1 MKKRTTYSTH
11 VKVLLTILVT
21 ALLLIE
27 ISASEHH
34 VIAQAELTDEE
45 LADTLVMETVAAL
58 GWDQT
63 PDEDS
68 AFSSVFE
75 LEHYLTNANATYFV
89 AGGNVFY
96 YYALV
101 SVFPTDEDAEAY
113 LQQVLNHEAMT
124 KQVLWSGPDEDW
136 ETWWWSRDSQ
146 PATFHGIN
154 AVQAHHQGYEPSQG
168 PYFLGWPMRNF
179 FIGCFETPSTNSG
192 GYKLGCTEFLYQTA
206 LNYGL
211 GIELSPNPEP
221 PDLNPNPEPNPNPDP
236 NPDPG
241 PIEIDSETL
250 RILQSILGTPIIP
263 ITGAVAGGLIAWV
276 LSMLGG
282 GRPVLPT
289 PPRPPTGGVRPGQA
303 GPDGKILSPTGQGW
317 VSKSIY
323 DYQQKWLQK
332 GWRWNSQTGKFEG
345 QHGAVNENGQVQDD
359 ELGWVDQKT
368 FQDNE
373 QMRSQGYV
381 YDRSMGW
388 QTPEDSNR
396 FKSDWDG
403 MRQRER
409 ERSADKNAQI
419 QSELKE
425 SQAQRDQAFQQK
437 MQKIDAQ
444 RAGEI
449 KANMEMY
456 QKRAQKY
463 VNWDKNL
470 EYATYVAQ
478 TIETAADVGIAVCAR
493 LTGPAGKAI
502 AAAYETAK
510 EVAVTADDVLAS
522 DDVVGK
528 AKELGDDK
536 IKDEYKDKIKEKIEE
551 KVTPYIPKFV
561 NRIANQIK
569 RPIKKFILRRTGKTG
584 LIIYQEA
591 EKKLLEYGKEQV
603 EEFVE
608 GQVETAVE
616 EIKNNIDPNLLT
628 GA

>member
-1 MKKRTTYSTH
+1 MKFLRYKFLIIIAAL
-11 VKVLLTILVT
+11 VLTPAGVR
-21 ALLLIE
+21 AQESDWQLIE
-27 ISASEHH
+27 EVATQA
-34 VIAQAELTDEE
+34 AQS
-45 LADTLVMETVAAL
+45 L
-58 GWDQT
+58 GWDT
-63 PDEDS
+63 YDKWTNSNGD
-68 AFSSVFE
+68 VF
-75 LEHYLTNANATYFV
+75 N
-89 AGGNVFY
+89 
-96 YYALV
+96 LV
-101 SVFPTDEDAEAY
+101 HEFMCGEYNYSEYIHIIAY
-113 LQQVLNHEAMT
+113 L
-124 KQVLWSGPDEDW
+124 PDSPSIW
-136 ETWWWSRDSQ
+136 INQTT
-146 PATFHGIN
+146 TFHGYPADDDEPN
-154 AVQAHHQGYEPSQG
+154 AIFSWLMGRFYLQVFANSCNDYDKMDVAEALYTVAVAHN
-168 PYFLGWPMRNF
+168 LGE
-179 FIGCFETPSTNSG
+179 ETP
-192 GYKLGCTEFLYQTA
+192 
-206 LNYGL
+206 
-211 GIELSPNPEP
+211 
-221 PDLNPNPEPNPNPDP
+221 PEPNPDPYIDPDPYVDPNPDP

-241 PIEIDSETL
+241 PISIDQETL
-250 RILQSILGTPIIP
+250 RTLQSILSTPGLP
-263 ITGAVAGGLIAWV
+263 ITGAVAGGLVAWV
-276 LSMLGG
+276 ISMLGG
-282 GRPVLPT
+282 GRTVLPT
-289 PPRPPTGGVRPGQA
+289 PPRPPTGGLRPGQV

-317 VSKSIY
+317 VSKSMY

-345 QHGAVNENGQVQDD
+345 QHGAVNENGLVQDD
-359 ELGWVDQKT
+359 ELGWVDQQT
-368 FQDNE
+368 FNDNE
-373 QMRSQGYV
+373 QKRAQGYV
-381 YDRSMGW
+381 YNRSMGW

-396 FKSDWDG
+396 YESDRNG
-403 MRQRER
+403 RLQRER

-425 SQAQRDQAFQQK
+425 SQAQRDQAFQQQ
-437 MQKIDAQ
+437 MQKLDDGRIA
-444 RAGEI
+444 EI
-449 KANMEMY
+449 KANIEMY

-478 TIETAADVGIAVCAR
+478 MVETAADVGVAVCAR

-510 EVAVTADDVLAS
+510 EVATTADDVLAS

-528 AKELGDDK
+528 AEELGDDK

-569 RPIKKFILRRTGKTG
+569 RPIKKFILRKTGKTG

-628 GA
+628 GV

>member
-1 MKKRTTYSTH
+1 
-11 VKVLLTILVT
+11 
-21 ALLLIE
+21 
-27 ISASEHH
+27 
-34 VIAQAELTDEE
+34 
-45 LADTLVMETVAAL
+45 
-58 GWDQT
+58 
-63 PDEDS
+63 
-68 AFSSVFE
+68 
-75 LEHYLTNANATYFV
+75 
-89 AGGNVFY
+89 
-96 YYALV
+96 
-101 SVFPTDEDAEAY
+101 
-113 LQQVLNHEAMT
+113 
-124 KQVLWSGPDEDW
+124 
-136 ETWWWSRDSQ
+136 
-146 PATFHGIN
+146 
-154 AVQAHHQGYEPSQG
+154 
-168 PYFLGWPMRNF
+168 
-179 FIGCFETPSTNSG
+179 
-192 GYKLGCTEFLYQTA
+192 
-206 LNYGL
+206 
-211 GIELSPNPEP
+211 
-221 PDLNPNPEPNPNPDP
+221 
-236 NPDPG
+236 
-241 PIEIDSETL
+241 
-250 RILQSILGTPIIP
+250 
-263 ITGAVAGGLIAWV
+263 
-276 LSMLGG
+276 MLGG

>member
-1 MKKRTTYSTH
+1 MKISIPLIATVFTLAAFFPPILNSDEQAGPSLARYDRLSDHLYNSISLQTNMVSLDSLPACQQNTFHSSGNSKQELFQQDLCDCVTQWYESEYDSSAQGQEFIKACQTLQEESGEENIACIESRIEVYEPFTYESYRDTCVGSYRYVFVLSDGTTTEVYDIHTGH
-11 VKVLLTILVT
+11 DL
-21 ALLLIE
+21 
-27 ISASEHH
+27 
-34 VIAQAELTDEE
+34 D
-45 LADTLVMETVAAL
+45 
-58 GWDQT
+58 
-63 PDEDS
+63 
-68 AFSSVFE
+68 
-75 LEHYLTNANATYFV
+75 
-89 AGGNVFY
+89 
-96 YYALV
+96 
-101 SVFPTDEDAEAY
+101 DAEFMCQELY
-113 LQQVLNHEAMT
+113 GTQIIDTPIPEFPN
-124 KQVLWSGPDEDW
+124 P
-136 ETWWWSRDSQ
+136 
-146 PATFHGIN
+146 PN
-154 AVQAHHQGYEPSQG
+154 PG
-168 PYFLGWPMRNF
+168 PY
-179 FIGCFETPSTNSG
+179 ID
-192 GYKLGCTEFLYQTA
+192 
-206 LNYGL
+206 
-211 GIELSPNPEP
+211 PNPEP
-221 PDLNPNPEPNPNPDP
+221 YPYPDP
-236 NPDPG
+236 DPVPG
-241 PIEIDSETL
+241 PIAIDQETL
-250 RILQSILGTPIIP
+250 RILQSILSTPALP
-263 ITGAVAGGLIAWV
+263 ITGAIAGGLVAWV

-282 GRPVLPT
+282 GRTVLPT
-289 PPRPPTGGVRPGQA
+289 TPRPPTGGLPPGQV

-317 VSKSIY
+317 VSKSMY

-345 QHGAVNENGQVQDD
+345 QHGAVNEKGLVQDD

-368 FQDNE
+368 FNDNE
-373 QMRSQGYV
+373 QMRAQGYV

-425 SQAQRDQAFQQK
+425 SQAQRDQAFQQQ
-437 MQKIDAQ
+437 MQKLDAG
-444 RAGEI
+444 RIAEI
-449 KANMEMY
+449 KANIEMY

-478 TIETAADVGIAVCAR
+478 TVETAADVGVAVCAR

-510 EVAVTADDVLAS
+510 EVATTADDVIAS

-528 AKELGDDK
+528 AEELGDDK

-569 RPIKKFILRRTGKTG
+569 RPIKKFILRKTGKTG

-628 GA
+628 GV